1 MAYQIQ
7 YNGGEAEPR
16 KPNFLRIL
24 LCLIVLYTSI
34 RLMPTVISQ
43 AKKAMPVFTRTISI
57 TDEFAEQIRQGTP
70 VAEAVGNFWHELFN
84 TQVH

>member
-1 MAYQIQ
+1 MGYQIH
-7 YNGGEAEPR
+7 YDSGETERR

-43 AKKAMPVFTRTISI
+43 AKKAMPAFARTISI

-84 TQVH
+84 AQVH

>member
-1 MAYQIQ
+1 MGYQIR
-7 YNGGEAEPR
+7 YDGGETEGG

-43 AKKAMPVFTRTISI
+43 AKKAMPAFARTISI
-57 TDEFAEQIRQGTP
+57 TDEFAEQIKQGTP
-70 VAEAVGNFWHELFN
+70 VAEAAGNFWHELFN
-84 TQVH
+84 AQVH

>member
-1 MAYQIQ
+1 MGYQIC
-7 YNGGEAEPR
+7 YNSRKTEHG
-16 KPNFLRIL
+16 KPNVLQII

-34 RLMPTVISQ
+34 RLTPAVISQ
-43 AKKAMPVFTRTISI
+43 VKKAMPAFTHTISV